1 MFADL
6 INRTLKCF
14 SNKKNTANHTD
25 LYDELI
31 KEAKKYFNEKEV
43 LLIKKAYLVAND
55 LHRGQKRNS
64 GEPYIIHPL
73 YVSYYLLTELKLH
86 DASSIAASL
95 LHDTIEDCGINY
107 DFLASRFNA
116 DIASLVLGVT
126 KMKDLDFTSKE
137 EKEDYNNYLL
147 LKHILED
154 YRVIYIKLADRL
166 HNMRTLKYLKR
177 DRQIANAKE
186 TRDLYAPLANRLG
199 IYSLKWELEDLAF
212 KYLEPEEYHELVE
225 GINKKREERTK
236 FIEKIMVDIRTAL
249 KKQRIDAEVTGR
261 AKHLYSIYR
270 KMKRDNKT
278 LDQIYDLFALRIL
291 VNSVKDCYSALGVVH
306 ELYSPMPGRF
316 KDYIA
321 VPKPNMY
328 QSIHTTLLGE
338 KGTPF
343 EVQIR
348 TWEMHKVAEFGIA
361 AHWAYKEAS
370 YFGRKQSVKV
380 EEDKLAWLR
389 ETLEWQKELQDP
401 QEFLNTLKTELFE
414 DEVYVF
420 TPKGAIKVLPRGATP
435 IDFAYT
441 IHAEIGNR
449 MTGCK
454 INSKMMPII
463 TPLQSGDIVE
473 IITSDKSK
481 GPSRDWLKFVKSSTA
496 RNRIKSWFK
505 KAQKAENIEKGKELI
520 EKELK
525 RIGFSHSDLFK
536 PEYIDP
542 MLEKYK
548 YKNLEDM
555 YSAIGFGANSAVKV
569 IAKMLQEYRKEHE
582 EEDIEKKIEELKKA
596 KQQKKPKPSSSG
608 VIVKGIDNCLVK
620 LSKCCNPLPGDEIVG
635 YITKGRGVSVHRK
648 DCYNVKD
655 LISEENRM
663 IDVEWYEEEKSSYQ
677 AEIEIFS
684 NDRVGLLVD
693 ILKQLGTTKAN
704 ILGVNTKT
712 TKERIAIIDITLEVE
727 NLEELNKA
735 QRVVRKVD
743 SVYDVK
749 RKK

>member
-1 MFADL
+1 MENKEITIQDVISKRKQHSRRVDTKL
-6 INRTLKCF
+6 IMKAYNL
-14 SNKKNTANHTD
+14 A
-25 LYDELI
+25 
-31 KEAKKYFNEKEV
+31 NEKH
-43 LLIKKAYLVAND
+43 KD
-55 LHRGQKRNS
+55 QKRSS

-73 YVSYYLLTELKLH
+73 NVAYILADIGLDESTI
-86 DASSIAASL
+86 SAAL
-95 LHDTIEDCGINY
+95 LHDVVEDTDVTDEQLRKEFGNEI
-107 DFLASRFNA
+107 A
-116 DIASLVLGVT
+116 DMVAGVT
-126 KMKDLDFTSKE
+126 KLSNIQFASVE
-137 EKEDYNNYLL
+137 EQQA
-147 LKHILED
+147 ED
-154 YRVIYIKLADRL
+154 YRKMFLAMGKDIRVILIKLADRL
-166 HNMRTLKYLKR
+166 HNMRTLKFLRR

-186 TRDLYAPLANRLG
+186 TMELYAPLANRLG
-199 IYSLKWELEDLAF
+199 LYSLKWELEDLSF

-225 GINKKREERTK
+225 GINKKREERLK
-236 FIEKIMVDIRTAL
+236 FIEKIMDDIRAEL
-249 KKQRIDAEVTGR
+249 KKQKIDAEVTGR

-291 VNSVKDCYSALGVVH
+291 VNSIKDCYAALGVVH
-306 ELYSPMPGRF
+306 EMYSPMPGRF

-328 QSIHTTLLGE
+328 QSIHTTLLGD

-348 TWEMHKVAEFGIA
+348 TWDMHRVAEYGIA

-370 YFGRKQSVKV
+370 YFGKKQSVKV

-389 ETLEWQKELQDP
+389 ETLEWQSEMQDP

-473 IITSDKSK
+473 IITSDNSK

-496 RNRIKSWFK
+496 KNRIKSWFK
-505 KAQKAENIEKGKELI
+505 KAQKTENIEKGKDLI
-520 EKELK
+520 EKEVK

-548 YKNLEDM
+548 YKNLDEM
-555 YSAIGFGANSAVKV
+555 YAAVGFGANSAVKV
-569 IAKMLQEYRKEHE
+569 IARMLQEYRKEHQ
-582 EEDIEKKIEELKKA
+582 EEDIEKKLEELKQA
-596 KQQKKPKPSSSG
+596 RHRRPKPSSSG

-620 LSKCCNPLPGDEIVG
+620 LSKCCNPVPGDEIVG

-648 DCYNVKD
+648 DCVNVKD
-655 LISEENRM
+655 LLSEENRM
-663 IDVEWYEEEKSSYQ
+663 IDVEWYNDNTETSYQ
-677 AEIEIFS
+677 VEIEIHS
-684 NDRVGLLVD
+684 NDRSGLLVD
-693 ILKQLGTTKAN
+693 ILKQIGTTKAK

-712 TKERIAIIDITLEVE
+712 TKERIAIMDIMLEVE
-727 NLEELNKA
+727 NLDELNKA
-735 QRVVRKVD
+735 QKAIRKVD
-743 SVYDVK
+743 SVYEVR

>member
-1 MFADL
+1 MPEKKEITIEDVLAKRKEHTRRIDSKL
-6 INRTLKCF
+6 IL
-14 SNKKNTANHTD
+14 
-25 LYDELI
+25 
-31 KEAKKYFNEKEV
+31 
-43 LLIKKAYLVAND
+43 KAYDYALN
-55 LHRGQKRNS
+55 HHGNQERKS

-73 YVSYYLLTELKLH
+73 NVAYILAEIGLDDST
-86 DASSIAASL
+86 ICAAL
-95 LHDTIEDCGINY
+95 LHDVVEDT
-107 DFLASRFNA
+107 DATDS
-116 DIASLVLGVT
+116 DIRKEFGDEIAEMVAGVT
-126 KMKDLDFTSKE
+126 KLSTIQFASVE
-137 EKEDYNNYLL
+137 EQQA
-147 LKHILED
+147 ED
-154 YRVIYIKLADRL
+154 YRKMFLAMGKDIRVIIIKLADRL
-166 HNMRTLKYLKR
+166 HNMRTLKHLKR

-186 TRDLYAPLANRLG
+186 TMELYAPLANRLG
-199 IYSLKWELEDLAF
+199 LYSLKWELEDLGF
-212 KYLEPEEYHELVE
+212 KYLYPDEYHELVE
-225 GINKKREERTK
+225 GINKKRDERLK
-236 FIEKIMVDIRTAL
+236 FIEKIMDDIRVEL

-291 VNSVKDCYSALGVVH
+291 VNSVKDCYAALGVVH

-348 TWEMHKVAEFGIA
+348 TWDMHRVAEYGIA

-370 YFGRKQSVKV
+370 YLGRKQSIKV
-380 EEDKLAWLR
+380 EDDKLAWLR
-389 ETLEWQKELQDP
+389 ETLEWQKDMQDP
-401 QEFLNTLKTELFE
+401 QEFLETLKTELFE

-420 TPKGAIKVLPRGATP
+420 TPKGAIKVLPMNATP

-441 IHAEIGNR
+441 IHQEIGHH

-463 TPLQSGDIVE
+463 TPLKSGDIVE
-473 IITSDKSK
+473 IITSDNSQ
-481 GPSRDWLKFVKSSTA
+481 GPSRDWLKFVKSTRA
-496 RNRIKSWFK
+496 KNKIQSWFK

-520 EKELK
+520 ERELK
-525 RIGFSHSDLFK
+525 RIGFAHDALFK
-536 PEYIDP
+536 PEYIEK

-548 YKNLEDM
+548 YKTIDDM
-555 YSAIGFGANSAVKV
+555 YAAVGFGANSSVKV
-569 IAKMLQEYRKEHE
+569 IARMLQEYRKEHE
-582 EEDIEKKIEELKKA
+582 EENIEQKIQELSKEKP
-596 KQQKKPKPSSSG
+596 KKPKSSGSG

-648 DCYNVKD
+648 DCVNVKD
-655 LISEENRM
+655 LLSEENRM
-663 IDVEWYEEEKSSYQ
+663 IDVKWYKEDKSSYQ
-677 AEIEIFS
+677 VDIEVNS
-684 NDRVGLLVD
+684 NDRGGLLVD
-693 ILKQLGTTKAN
+693 ILKELGTTKAK
-704 ILGVNTKT
+704 LMGVNTKT
-712 TKERIAIIDITLEVE
+712 TKEKLAIIDMTIEIE
-727 NLEELNKA
+727 NLEELNKVIKA
-735 QRVVRKVD
+735 IRKVD
-743 SVYDVK
+743 SVYEVR